1 MVASE
6 AVRMSRAQVYGLE
19 MSCRKAASG
28 CASVSRS
35 ACERRRMVIVM
46 QTPGAWRKSVA
57 YLFIDGARG
66 GREGRSIWGDTMN
79 LWEILILIL
88 ILIVLVVGAQRYSVI
103 RGNPV

>member
-19 MSCRKAASG
+19 SSCRKAASG

-46 QTPGAWRKSVA
+46 QTLDKSVPISA
-57 YLFIDGARG
+57 SMEHG
-66 GREGRSIWGDTMN
+66 GR
-79 LWEILILIL
+79 
-88 ILIVLVVGAQRYSVI
+88 GAVDL
-103 RGNPV
+103 G